1 MRVGTGS
8 RKRLDHRALQGMVRM
23 ARLVPPAR
31 RMEPISEPPPDHP
44 PIAPPMTPQ
53 TPPSDRRGAPRPY
66 RSRTSGPTERLRS
79 RAREL
84 GPGLITGAA
93 DDDPSG
99 IATYSQA
106 GAAFGYGTLWVA
118 LITLPLMASVQLMCA
133 RIGIV
138 ARSGLATVLRE
149 HYPRWLLWLACG
161 MLLFGNTVNIA
172 ADLAGMAA
180 AASLLT
186 GIRSIW
192 FVPASAILIL
202 GLLVFASYERMTRVL
217 KWLTLAL
224 FSYVLAGFLAHP
236 DWSAVV
242 SGTLIPRIAW
252 SRDYLLTFVAILGT
266 TISPYLF
273 FWQAAQNAEHDAFWR
288 QRLIGRPQ
296 RALQRELRAAK
307 RDVNAGMIFSNAIMY
322 FIILTAAATLHRAG
336 ITDVQTADQAA
347 EALRPLAGSGA
358 ALLFTAGLVGTGM
371 LGIPVLAGSA
381 AYAIAEAAAWRAGL
395 DEKVHTARQFY
406 GVITVAMLAGMVV
419 SFAHVN
425 AIRLLIWS
433 AVINGLLAPPLIMI
447 ILVVCN
453 NERVMG
459 THRNGRGLNLLGALS
474 ALLMT
479 GAAIALVLAS
489 LLS

>member
-1 MRVGTGS
+1 
-8 RKRLDHRALQGMVRM
+8 
-23 ARLVPPAR
+23 
-31 RMEPISEPPPDHP
+31 MEPISEPPADDL
-44 PIAPPMTPQ
+44 PIAPPPSMSAPTAI
-53 TPPSDRRGAPRPY
+53 PSDRRGAPRSY
-66 RSRTSGPTERLRS
+66 RSRRDGPRERLGS

-84 GPGLITGAA
+84 GPGLIAGAA

-106 GAAFGYGTLWVA
+106 GAAFGYGTLWIA
-118 LITLPLMASVQLMCA
+118 LVTLPLMAAVQLMCA

-224 FSYVLAGFLAHP
+224 FGYVLAGFLARP
-236 DWSAVV
+236 EWSAVV
-242 SGTLIPRIAW
+242 SGTLIPRVTW
-252 SRDYLLTFVAILGT
+252 SGEYLLTFVAILGT

-273 FWQAAQNAEHDAFWR
+273 FWQAAQNAEHDAVWR

-307 RDVNAGMIFSNAIMY
+307 RDVNAGMVFSNAIMY
-322 FIILTAAATLHRAG
+322 FIILTAAATLHSAG

-347 EALRPLAGSGA
+347 AALRPLAGRGA

-406 GVITVAMLAGMVV
+406 GVITVAMVAGMAL
-419 SFAHVN
+419 SFAHMN

-433 AVINGLLAPPLIMI
+433 AVINGLLAPPLIVI

-459 THRNGRGLNLLGALS
+459 PNKNGRGLNLLGTLC

-479 GAAIALVLAS
+479 GAAISLVVAS
-489 LLS
+489 LSS

>member
-1 MRVGTGS
+1 
-8 RKRLDHRALQGMVRM
+8 
-23 ARLVPPAR
+23 
-31 RMEPISEPPPDHP
+31 MEPISESPAEGEPLVEPLPP
-44 PIAPPMTPQ
+44 A
-53 TPPSDRRGAPRPY
+53 DRRETPRPY
-66 RSRTSGPTERLRS
+66 RPRTAGARERFQSRT
-79 RAREL
+79 REL

-106 GAAFGYGTLWVA
+106 GAAFGYGMLWVV
-118 LITLPLMASVQLMCA
+118 LITLPLMSSVQLMCA

-138 ARSGLATVLRE
+138 AKSGLACVLRE

-161 MLLFGNTVNIA
+161 LLLIGNTVNIA

-192 FVPASAILIL
+192 FVPAFAILIL
-202 GLLVFASYERMTRVL
+202 ALLVFASYERMTRVL

-224 FSYVLAGFLAHP
+224 FSYILAGFLAQP
-236 DWSAVV
+236 DMGQVL
-242 SGTLIPRIAW
+242 SGTLVPRITW
-252 SRDYLLTFVAILGT
+252 SREYLLTLVAILGT

-273 FWQAAQNAEHDAFWR
+273 FWQAAQNAEHDAYWR

-296 RALQRELRAAK
+296 RAVQRELRAAT
-307 RDVNAGMIFSNAIMY
+307 RDVNAGMVFSNAIMY
-322 FIILTAAATLHRAG
+322 FIILTAAATLHQAG
-336 ITDVQTADQAA
+336 VTEVQTADQAA
-347 EALRPLAGSGA
+347 AALRPLAGAGA

-371 LGIPVLAGSA
+371 LGVPVLAGSA
-381 AYAIAEAAAWRAGL
+381 AYAVAEAAAWRAGM

-406 GVITVAMLAGMVV
+406 AVIAVAMLAGMVLN
-419 SFAHVN
+419 FAHVN

-433 AVINGLLAPPLIMI
+433 AVINGLLAPPLIVI

-453 NERVMG
+453 NDKVMG
-459 THRNGRGLNLLGALS
+459 QHRNSRVLNVLGGLAAALMGGAGL
-474 ALLMT
+474 ALLWT
-479 GAAIALVLAS
+479 WLI
-489 LLS
+489 

>member
-1 MRVGTGS
+1 
-8 RKRLDHRALQGMVRM
+8 
-23 ARLVPPAR
+23 
-31 RMEPISEPPPDHP
+31 MEPISEPPADDL
-44 PIAPPMTPQ
+44 PIAPPTSPQ
-53 TPPSDRRGAPRPY
+53 PTPSDRRGSPRPY
-66 RSRTSGPTERLRS
+66 RPRADTRRQRVRS

-106 GAAFGYGTLWVA
+106 GAAFGYGTLWIA

-149 HYPRWLLWLACG
+149 HYPRWLLWLACA
-161 MLLFGNTVNIA
+161 MLLIGNTVNIA

-186 GIRSIW
+186 GIRATW
-192 FVPASAILIL
+192 FVPVSALLIL

-242 SGTLIPRIAW
+242 SGTLIPRVAW
-252 SRDYLLTFVAILGT
+252 SRAYLQTFLAILGT

-296 RALQRELRAAK
+296 RALQRELCAEK
-307 RDVNAGMIFSNAIMY
+307 RDVNAGMIFSNA
-322 FIILTAAATLHRAG
+322 
-336 ITDVQTADQAA
+336 
-347 EALRPLAGSGA
+347 
-358 ALLFTAGLVGTGM
+358 
-371 LGIPVLAGSA
+371 
-381 AYAIAEAAAWRAGL
+381 
-395 DEKVHTARQFY
+395 
-406 GVITVAMLAGMVV
+406 
-419 SFAHVN
+419 
-425 AIRLLIWS
+425 
-433 AVINGLLAPPLIMI
+433 
-447 ILVVCN
+447 
-453 NERVMG
+453 
-459 THRNGRGLNLLGALS
+459 
-474 ALLMT
+474 
-479 GAAIALVLAS
+479 
-489 LLS
+489 

>member
-1 MRVGTGS
+1 
-8 RKRLDHRALQGMVRM
+8 
-23 ARLVPPAR
+23 
-31 RMEPISEPPPDHP
+31 
-44 PIAPPMTPQ
+44 MT
-53 TPPSDRRGAPRPY
+53 TPTPSDRRGTPRPY
-66 RSRTSGPTERLRS
+66 RSRAQGPTQRLRS

-106 GAAFGYGTLWVA
+106 GAAFGYGTLWIA
-118 LITLPLMASVQLMCA
+118 LVTLPLMASVQLMCA

-149 HYPRWLLWLACG
+149 HYPRWLLWLVCG
-161 MLLFGNTVNIA
+161 MLMFGNTVNIA

-186 GIRSIW
+186 GIRSVW
-192 FVPASAILIL
+192 FVPASAVLIL
-202 GLLVFASYERMTRVL
+202 SLLVFASYERMTRVL

-236 DWSAVV
+236 DWSAVF
-242 SGTLIPRIAW
+242 SGTLIPRVRW
-252 SRDYLLTFVAILGT
+252 SKDYLITFVAILGT

-273 FWQAAQNAEHDAFWR
+273 FWQAAQNAEHDALWR

-296 RALQRELRAAK
+296 RAVQRELRAAK
-307 RDVNAGMIFSNAIMY
+307 RDVNAGMLFSNAIMY
-322 FIILTAAATLHRAG
+322 FIILTAAATLHTAG

-347 EALRPLAGSGA
+347 AALRPLAGAGA

-395 DEKVHTARQFY
+395 DEKIHTARQFY
-406 GVITVAMLAGMVV
+406 GVIAVAMFAGMGL
-419 SFAHVN
+419 SLAHVN

-433 AVINGLLAPPLIMI
+433 AVINGLLAPPLIII

-453 NERVMG
+453 NDRVMG
-459 THRNGRGLNLLGALS
+459 AHRNSRGLNVLGILS
-474 ALLMT
+474 AVLMS
-479 GAAIALVLAS
+479 GAAIALVLS
-489 LLS
+489 SVLS

>member
-1 MRVGTGS
+1 
-8 RKRLDHRALQGMVRM
+8 
-23 ARLVPPAR
+23 
-31 RMEPISEPPPDHP
+31 MEPISEPPADDL
-44 PIAPPMTPQ
+44 PIAPPLTN
-53 TPPSDRRGAPRPY
+53 PPPAASDRRGSPRPY
-66 RSRTSGPTERLRS
+66 RPRADTRRQRVLSRV
-79 RAREL
+79 REL

-106 GAAFGYGTLWVA
+106 GAAFGYGTLWIA

-149 HYPRWLLWLACG
+149 HYPRWLLWLACA
-161 MLLFGNTVNIA
+161 MLLVGNTVNIA

-186 GIRSIW
+186 GIRATW
-192 FVPASAILIL
+192 FIPVAAMLIL
-202 GLLVFASYERMTRVL
+202 GLLVLASYERMTRVL

-236 DWSAVV
+236 DWTAVL
-242 SGTLIPRIAW
+242 SGTLIPRIGR
-252 SRDYLLTFVAILGT
+252 SREFLLTLVAILGT

-288 QRLIGRPQ
+288 QRLIGRRQ
-296 RALQRELRAAK
+296 RAVQRELRSAT
-307 RDVNAGMIFSNAIMY
+307 RDVNAGMLFSNAIMY
-322 FIILTAAATLHRAG
+322 FIILTAAATLHGAG

-347 EALRPLAGSGA
+347 AALRPLAGRGA
-358 ALLFTAGLVGTGM
+358 SLLFTAGLVGTGM

-381 AYAIAEAAAWRAGL
+381 AYAVAEAAAWRAGL

-406 GVITVAMLAGMVV
+406 GVIAVAMLAGMAL

-433 AVINGLLAPPLIMI
+433 AVVNGLLAPPLILI

-459 THRNGRGLNLLGALS
+459 AHRNGRGLNVFGALC
-474 ALLMT
+474 ALLMS
-479 GAAIALVLAS
+479 GAAIALIVSS
-489 LLS
+489 LTS

>member
-1 MRVGTGS
+1 M
-8 RKRLDHRALQGMVRM
+8 
-23 ARLVPPAR
+23 
-31 RMEPISEPPPDHP
+31 
-44 PIAPPMTPQ
+44 
-53 TPPSDRRGAPRPY
+53 
-66 RSRTSGPTERLRS
+66 
-79 RAREL
+79 
-84 GPGLITGAA
+84 GPGLITGAS

-106 GAAFGYGTLWVA
+106 GAAFGYGTLWIA
-118 LITLPLMASVQLMCA
+118 LVTLPLMASVQLMCA

-138 ARSGLATVLRE
+138 TRSGLASVLRE

-161 MLLFGNTVNIA
+161 MLLVGNTVNIA

-186 GIRSIW
+186 GVRSIV
-192 FVPASAILIL
+192 FVPTFAILIL
-202 GLLVFASYERMTRVL
+202 ALLVFASYERTTRVL
-217 KWLTLAL
+217 KWMTLAL
-224 FSYVLAGFLAHP
+224 FSYVLAGFLAYP

-242 SGTLIPRIAW
+242 AGTFVPRVTW
-252 SRDYLLTFVAILGT
+252 SKDYLLMLVAILGT

-288 QRLIGRPQ
+288 QRAIGRPE
-296 RALQRELRAAK
+296 RAVQREIRAAT
-307 RDVNAGMIFSNAIMY
+307 RDVNAGMVFSNAIMY

-336 ITDVQTADQAA
+336 ITDVQSADQAA
-347 EALRPLAGSGA
+347 AALRPLAGPGA
-358 ALLFTAGLVGTGM
+358 ALLFAAGLVGTGM

-381 AYAIAEAAAWRAGL
+381 AYAVAEAAAWRGGL
-395 DEKVHTARQFY
+395 DEKVRTARQFY
-406 GVITVAMLAGMVV
+406 GVMAVAMLAGMAL

-453 NERVMG
+453 NESVMG
-459 THRNGRGLNLLGALS
+459 SHRNGRSLNVLGGLS
-474 ALLMT
+474 ALLMS
-479 GAAIALVLAS
+479 AAALAFVLTA
-489 LLS
+489 LA